1 MKVVMNASPI
11 ILLHKINRLDLLNKL
26 FDCVLIPEAVV
37 QEINDVNSLD
47 EPTIL
52 SMISYECIKV
62 TNRAAVISMLG
73 RLHMQMIQR

>member
-37 QEINDVNSLD
+37 QEINAVNSLD
-47 EPTIL
+47 EPTVL
-52 SMISYECIKV
+52 SNISYECIEV
-62 TNRAAVISMLG
+62 TNRAAVIKKG
-73 RLHMQMIQR
+73 NY

>member
-62 TNRAAVISMLG
+62 TNRVAVISMLG